1 MFKHYKNI
9 DKDSNVDSYES
20 GPNYIKVKFF
30 DGSIYTYS
38 YNKAGVENVE
48 EMKRLAD
55 SGDGLNSYIML
66 HCRKLYD

>member
-1 MFKHYKNI
+1 MLKPYKNI
-9 DKDSNVDSYES
+9 DRDSNVDSYEYGS
-20 GPNYIKVKFF
+20 DYIKVKFF

-38 YNKAGVENVE
+38 YNKAGVKNVE

-66 HCRKLYD
+66 YCRKLYD